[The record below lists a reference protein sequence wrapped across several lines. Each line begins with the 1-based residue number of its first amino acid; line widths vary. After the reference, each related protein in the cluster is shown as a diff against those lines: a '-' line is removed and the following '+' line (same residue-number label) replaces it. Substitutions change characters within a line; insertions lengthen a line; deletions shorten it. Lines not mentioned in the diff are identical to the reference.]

1 METIYSEDY
10 KREHLQNCVDNL
22 NLLYVA
28 FTRACKNLFV
38 IGKSNS
44 SGTRSTIIEQVIGDV
59 EYEVGNDVCAYNN
72 KEGKNDV
79 MLIPTRVDSFN
90 VPAEFRQSNKSRDFI
105 VGENEDEKNMYIKL
119 GTVLHNIFSNIRTLD
134 DIPKVIQEMEFEG
147 ILYNDDI
154 SVEHL
159 RKMLSK
165 RLETKQVKEWFS
177 PKWRLF
183 NECAILSVNADGE
196 VIERRPDRVMTD
208 GEKTIVVDFKF
219 GKPHEEY
226 YNQIKSYMQLLRDMG
241 MPCVEGF
248 LWYVYANKIEE
259 VKQ

>member
-1 METIYSEDY
+1 
-10 KREHLQNCVDNL
+10 
-22 NLLYVA
+22 
-28 FTRACKNLFV
+28 
-38 IGKSNS
+38 
-44 SGTRSTIIEQVIGDV
+44 
-59 EYEVGNDVCAYNN
+59 
-72 KEGKNDV
+72 
-79 MLIPTRVDSFN
+79 
-90 VPAEFRQSNKSRDFI
+90 
-105 VGENEDEKNMYIKL
+105 MYIKL

-154 SVEHL
+154 SVEYL

-183 NECAILSVNADGE
+183 NECTILSVNADGE